1 MELFLRHCY
10 GCLDLTPV
18 LDADVMRLIM
28 LADELEAKQLLAEC
42 DDAIVSRASGK
53 KFDFFVALS
62 NGGDMVDWIRL
73 ADQLGLAKVSRMCEM
88 HLAKHLKENRSGRE
102 NTRLNELGQECLLRV
117 INQLAEL

>member
-10 GCLDLTPV
+10 GCLDLGPV
-18 LDADVMRLIM
+18 LDADIMRLIM
-28 LADELEAKQLLAEC
+28 VADEFEAKQLLSDC
-42 DDAIVSRASGK
+42 DDAIAGRAQGK
-53 KFDFFVALS
+53 KFDYFVELS

-73 ADQLGLAKVSRMCEM
+73 ADQIGLAKVSSICEM
-88 HLAKHLKENRSGRE
+88 HLARHLKDNRSGRE